1 MTFGEG
7 LDDHHGC
14 TATGARA
21 GVLGWG
27 VLCDILSGED
37 GHGNERGE
45 RSGEQL
51 PGPCQVLDACGI
63 GQQAVMADAVKSR
76 WQDVQQEA
84 AHELIDRQGHAPIAA
99 TALGPVILE
108 LEGHPFLVEGDQSA
122 VGDGHAVSVAR
133 EVSEHRLR
141 SGEGALGIDDPL

>member
-1 MTFGEG
+1 MVSGKG

-27 VLCDILSGED
+27 VLCDILTGED

-51 PGPCQVLDACGI
+51 PGPCQVLDPCGI
-63 GQQAVMADAVKSR
+63 GQQAVMADAVKSSY
-76 WQDVQQEA
+76 
-84 AHELIDRQGHAPIAA
+84 
-99 TALGPVILE
+99 ALQRITG
-108 LEGHPFLVEGDQSA
+108 SA
-122 VGDGHAVSVAR
+122 EYSVT
-133 EVSEHRLR
+133 R
-141 SGEGALGIDDPL
+141 SCGVRSRSR